1 MFSQRRGNNMLP
13 IEAILDASGEPMPLH
28 WNQCLPWSRED
39 HGQRVNRN
47 TYVNRYGR
55 LCWSMTGTPF
65 PEGYTPRPRV
75 EWP

>member
-1 MFSQRRGNNMLP
+1 MLS
-13 IEAILDASGEPMPLH
+13 IEAILDASGEPVPCR
-28 WNQCLPWSRED
+28 WNQCLPWARED
-39 HGQRVNRN
+39 HDQRVNRN